1 MRVNFLPSI
10 QKNSQENMMWE
21 FLWFFFLCWSWTP
34 LSRAVTK
41 KGQGLGFPLATI
53 SMTPGCI
60 LRKLEESKVEPMLS
74 GHPRGTSK
82 WRLNGGWPVNR
93 GSSEISIIFSRN
105 ITLFETKA
113 WLEKYYWSTVG
124 HQLLSRTVFSFIIFL
139 KWSQFKCIK
148 PLMAS

>member
-10 QKNSQENMMWE
+10 QKNSQENMMWG
-21 FLWFFFLCWSWTP
+21 FIWFFFYVGLELHWAG
-34 LSRAVTK
+34 LSLKRVR
-41 KGQGLGFPLATI
+41 GLGFPLATI
-53 SMTPGCI
+53 SMTPGYI